1 MDMNCGQPVLRSTVG
16 EEGVRDPYL
25 YRSPEGDRY
34 FLIATDLSIYNRGG
48 WKINE
53 QGYYDPSTTGSH
65 YLVLWES
72 TDLVNWGTPKH
83 IKVAPENAGM
93 AWAPEM
99 IYDDVSGQYIIFF
112 ASSIMNPETKYKAKP
127 NAIYYVAT
135 RDFVNFSD
143 TKLLIDNQTDGE
155 EEGKARE
162 IIDTTIP

>member
-1 MDMNCGQPVLRSTVG
+1 
-16 EEGVRDPYL
+16 
-25 YRSPEGDRY
+25 
-34 FLIATDLSIYNRGG
+34 
-48 WKINE
+48 
-53 QGYYDPSTTGSH
+53 
-65 YLVLWES
+65 
-72 TDLVNWGTPKH
+72 
-83 IKVAPENAGM
+83 M

-99 IYDDVSGQYIIFF
+99 IYGDVSGQYIIFF
-112 ASSIMNPETKYKAKP
+112 ASGIMNPETKYKAKP